1 MYEPAAELPIQPEP
15 PIQVVAVGTDST
27 GQADDLLDL
36 DKQRKRASWSDAGG
50 YERVKKLRPI
60 PSAPFA
66 IMGPLDAAQ
75 NLSSVKQMI
84 ESLGRDVSFLFFK
97 GFDVIENHVMNAQ
110 VRL

>member
-1 MYEPAAELPIQPEP
+1 MYKPAHQLSIQPEP

-27 GQADDLLDL
+27 NHDDDLLDL
-36 DKQRKRASWSDAGG
+36 DKQRKRASWSSDNGL
-50 YERVKKLRPI
+50 ERVKKLRPI

-97 GFDVIENHVMNAQ
+97 GFDIIENHIKDDQ
-110 VRL
+110 V